1 MEIVHN
7 GRKIVSA
14 ARRIG
19 TSWLLE
25 TAIWPPTS
33 DGREDPQLIQRIC
46 AAAGSEERA
55 HTKAIKIGQQLID
68 ANCI

>member
-1 MEIVHN
+1 MEIIHN

-33 DGREDPQLIQRIC
+33 DGAEDPQLIQTIG
-46 AAAGSEERA
+46 AASESVKR
-55 HTKAIKIGQQLID
+55 KPIPKRSRLD
-68 ANCI
+68 SN